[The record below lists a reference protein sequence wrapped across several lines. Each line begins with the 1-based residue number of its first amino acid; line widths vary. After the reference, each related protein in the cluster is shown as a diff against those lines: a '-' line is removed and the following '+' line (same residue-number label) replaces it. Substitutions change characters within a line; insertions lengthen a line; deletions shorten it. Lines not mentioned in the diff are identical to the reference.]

1 MGGIADAK
9 MKGLSFGVVA
19 ADNRDITPADVIGV
33 VANEEVSV
41 VANEEVSVV
50 VDGAIL
56 PRIGT
61 WDSASDVGG
70 TPRPV
75 NKIAQNKLVIQWR
88 AQTRSNT

>member
-1 MGGIADAK
+1 MGGIADVK

-19 ADNRDITPADVIGV
+19 ADNRDITPADVIG
-33 VANEEVSV
+33 A

-61 WDSASDVGG
+61 WDRASDVGG

-75 NKIAQNKLVIQWR
+75 NKSSAVQISSTLARVKK
-88 AQTRSNT
+88 